1 MESKGLIL
9 AFNHPKYFL
18 ADSLVFFFFFLATKV
33 LHPRKM
39 LLSFPP
45 GYSDILFLELNT
57 ILLNLSPCPGPC
69 PHVHFLL
76 K

>member
-1 MESKGLIL
+1 MESKGLVL
-9 AFNHPKYFL
+9 VFNHPKYFL
-18 ADSLVFFFFFLATKV
+18 AVFFFPATKV

-45 GYSDILFLELNT
+45 SYSDILFLELNT
-57 ILLNLSPCPGPC
+57 VLLNLSPYPWPC

-76 K
+76 E